1 MIAFTTSML
10 TSSHVRRKQ
19 NRPSGHVGF
28 YPTGQTQIQGP
39 AFQPPIYPL
48 RRLNRSADQV
58 PSIAQI
64 L

>member
-1 MIAFTTSML
+1 M
-10 TSSHVRRKQ
+10 SSHVRRKQ
-19 NRPSGHVGF
+19 DRPSGHVGF